1 MIRCRTESVMDNWT
15 HGGGYHD
22 DRKFGGNIFF
32 CFDGWNDDKKIN
44 KNAKWQRHR
53 LFGCYSYRN
62 EMRWKGRDDWRW
74 SLLVDGAIK
83 WEDTAIRNTRR
94 LVSFEFLLLFRF
106 GLFVYCVSTVSR
118 SLARS
123 HASRKPSNNGALAGL
138 GQVGRRLDSCTTQQL
153 TVFCFDCALSYKFIS
168 WNHKALWMYGSNPL
182 FVSIAMERNVE
193 IELVDERRVRVGIEW
208 PQWSH

>member
-1 MIRCRTESVMDNWT
+1 MTIGSLGEI
-15 HGGGYHD
+15 
-22 DRKFGGNIFF
+22 FFF

-62 EMRWKGRDDWRW
+62 EMRWKGREDWRW

-94 LVSFEFLLLFRF
+94 LVSFQFLLLFRF

-153 TVFCFDCALSYKFIS
+153 TVFCFDCALSYKIYFMKS
-168 WNHKALWMYGSNPL
+168 Q
-182 FVSIAMERNVE
+182 SIMNVWIESAVCLNCNGKKCGNWTCGRASRTRRNWVAAMEPLAAFITAFTTE
-193 IELVDERRVRVGIEW
+193 I
-208 PQWSH
+208 